1 MEHNALIEQLKQWHD
16 NAEYEK
22 VVAAVLA
29 LPEERLNTEIM
40 YALVAAY
47 VELGESKNA
56 IAVLEG
62 LRKTEENTYIWNFR
76 MGMALVVTAETDS
89 ECQDDETLRINI
101 LKRARICLARGMNL
115 NPPEEMLASAAD
127 YVEKIETELGY
138 YDDADE
144 DEIDE
149 SIELYSL
156 EEIECLEE
164 HIEKYFGETPTVF
177 HEITSEDIHVDVYIA
192 PPSKERNFYTLI
204 TLGMGAR
211 EMNTP
216 DDVSKKRCE
225 LLICLP
231 PDWKVGEEEP
241 EWYWPIG
248 LIKGLAHMPIECDTW
263 LGWGHTIDN
272 GGDLAPNVKMCGSLL
287 VYPEDVKDGADEC
300 TLPNGETVSFYE
312 VIPLYQEEMDYKI
325 DNDTMGLLKQMTD
338 VSHILAPD
346 RPNVCEDYIS
356 NSERFD
362 NLRRHSR
369 KIISKGLPVEP
380 IDGCNHIAIFIRWC
394 ITHHLL
400 EEGFYTH
407 CAEFAQAVFERQVL
421 DLRPFF
427 IEALGGALDIDQFSF
442 VGANFLLYYYSGYE
456 DRPYYPADVDDY
468 AEKFFGTERYNSE
481 EFQDEA
487 YLFVPYDETYYKGM
501 EEYIEKAFNEFLPIF
516 MNTFSENA
524 QDSISEIQE
533 LFDLEAEIIPNQY
546 GYYGDYIV
554 PKTADGSRSKSVVI
568 VHKKADEEDYG
579 YLFNALNPMLN
590 DVLAVE
596 FPSDNPIEWLDLH
609 LERIDDADFGECKDL
624 YTTCAERL
632 EQNPLLIEIC
642 EDKRFLIIRD
652 DSGVNRRYICET
664 TGD

>member
-1 MEHNALIEQLKQWHD
+1 MEHNTLIEQLKQWND
-16 NAEYEK
+16 DAEYEK

-40 YALVAAY
+40 YALAAAY
-47 VELGESKNA
+47 LGLDESKSA
-56 IAVLEG
+56 VAVLEG

-76 MGMALVVTAETDS
+76 MGMALVITAETDS
-89 ECQDDETLRINI
+89 ECREDETLRINI

-115 NPPEEMLASAAD
+115 NPPEEMLTSAAD
-127 YVEKIETELGY
+127 YVEKIESELGY
-138 YDDADE
+138 YDDE
-144 DEIDE
+144 DEEEAGDNLD
-149 SIELYSL
+149 LYSL

-164 HIEKYFGETPTVF
+164 HIETYFGETPTVF
-177 HEITSEDIHVDVYIA
+177 HEISSEDIHVDVYIA

-231 PDWKVGEEEP
+231 PDWKVGEETP

-248 LIKGLAHMPIECDTW
+248 LIKGLARMPIDCDTW

-272 GGDLAPNVKMCGSLL
+272 GSDLAPNIKMCGSLL

-312 VIPLYQEEMDYKI
+312 VIPLYQQEMDYKI
-325 DNDTMGLLKQMTD
+325 DNDTTELLKQMTD
-338 VSHILAPD
+338 VSHILDPN
-346 RPNVCEDYIS
+346 RPNVCEDYFS
-356 NSERFD
+356 RAEQFD

-369 KIISKGLPVEP
+369 KVISKGLPVEP
-380 IDGCNHIAIFIRWC
+380 IDGCNHIAIFVRWC

-407 CAEFAQAVFERQVL
+407 CAEFAKAIMERDVL

-427 IEALGGALDIDQFSF
+427 IDVFGGTLEIEQFSF
-442 VGANFLLYYYSGYE
+442 VGANFLTYYYAGFE
-456 DRPYYPADVDDY
+456 GRPYYPADVDDY
-468 AEKFFGTERYNSE
+468 AEKYFGTERYNSE

-487 YLFVPYDETYYKGM
+487 YLFVPFDENYYNGM
-501 EEYIEKAFNEFLPIF
+501 SEYIQNAFDEFLPSF
-516 MNTFSENA
+516 LNTFSENA
-524 QDSISEIQE
+524 QETVSEIQE
-533 LFDLEAEIIPNQY
+533 YFGLEAEIIPNQY
-546 GYYGDYIV
+546 EYYGDYII
-554 PKTADGSRSKSVVI
+554 PKTADGSTSKSVVI
-568 VHKKADEEDYG
+568 VHKKDGEDEFG

-590 DVLAVE
+590 DVLAIE
-596 FPSDNPIEWLDLH
+596 FPSGNPIEWAEQN
-609 LERIDDADFGECKDL
+609 LERTDDADFGECENLFTD
-624 YTTCAERL
+624 CAERL
-632 EQNPLLIEIC
+632 GQNPLIFEIYD
-642 EDKRFLIIRD
+642 DKWILIIRD
-652 DSGVNRRYICET
+652 DSGNNRRYIFRT
-664 TGD
+664 DSN